1 MKRRAVLLAAPA
13 LLAGTATGRPAMAQP
28 TAAGQAVLW
37 PEVTLLDGSR
47 WAPAQWA
54 GHAAV
59 VVFWTTSCPFCRR
72 HNQHIEKLYRA
83 ADPNTLKILG
93 VARER
98 DAGAVQRYA
107 QQQGYS
113 FPITLDHAP
122 LSAVLSTRRMIP
134 LTVTVDRQGRL
145 LQAIPGEMF
154 EEDVM
159 QLTQLSKPGVRQ
171 P

>member
-1 MKRRAVLLAAPA
+1 MKRRQALAAAFATPWLGRDAAAAPA
-13 LLAGTATGRPAMAQP
+13 E
-28 TAAGQAVLW
+28 AGQAVVW

-47 WAPAQWA
+47 LPATHWA

-59 VVFWTTSCPFCRR
+59 VVFWSTTCPFCKR
-72 HNQHIEKLYRA
+72 HNQHVEKLFRA
-83 ADPNTLKILG
+83 ADPRTLAVLG

-98 DAGAVQRYA
+98 DAASVKRYA
-107 QQQGYS
+107 ASQGYT

-122 LSAVLSTRRMIP
+122 LAAALSLRRMIP

-154 EEDVM
+154 EEDVLEL
-159 QLTQLSKPGVRQ
+159 QRLAQVPSRT
-171 P
+171 